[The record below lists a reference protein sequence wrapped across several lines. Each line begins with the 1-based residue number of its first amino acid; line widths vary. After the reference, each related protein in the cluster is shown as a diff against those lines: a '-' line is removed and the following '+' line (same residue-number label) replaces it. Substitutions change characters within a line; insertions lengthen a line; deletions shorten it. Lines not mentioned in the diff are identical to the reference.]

1 MINDQQ
7 YFEPH
12 MNLQSLLIILDP
24 LNRSNNIG
32 KSTFNFDTIRF
43 EFAKSHDSIYHM
55 LQEFT
60 TNRIEDDHQEEEKK
74 STSKSPSKG
83 VYKRKLNILSKI
95 IEVSDDNNFE

>member
-12 MNLQSLLIILDP
+12 LNLQSLLIILDP

-32 KSTFNFDTIRF
+32 KSTFNFDSIRF
-43 EFAKSHDSIYHM
+43 EFAKGHDNVYHM

-60 TNRIEDDHQEEEKK
+60 SSRSEDDHQET
-74 STSKSPSKG
+74 STSKQSKN

-95 IEVSDDNNFE
+95 IEVSDDNKNIE